1 MADFSRNEINSNF
14 YQIVETDPTGNIIA
28 IKSEY
33 VPNANVSPGGTNLSV
48 QFNSDG
54 TLDGTTNFLFDV
66 SSNTV
71 IADAFA
77 GSGTQLTNILATNID
92 GTVANAAFADQSA
105 TANVANVAVVAQ
117 TANVAAVATTAIT
130 ANIANVA
137 NVANT
142 AAVSLAIEIPTIDN
156 AKIGGGN
163 PNDVIST
170 DGNGNL
176 TYRSIVENLIVVTRN
191 QPVQVSINNYT
202 MTVETRTGNVTVY
215 VN

>member
-33 VPNANVSPGGTNLSV
+33 VPNANVSPGGSNLSV

-54 TLDGTTNFLFDV
+54 VLDGTTNFLFDV

-92 GTVANAAFADQSA
+92 GTVANAAFAEQSA
-105 TANVANVAVVAQ
+105 TASVANVAIVAE
-117 TANVAAVATTAIT
+117 TANVASIASTAI
-130 ANIANVA
+130 IANVA
-137 NVANT
+137 NVAQQAN
-142 AAVSLAIEIPTIDN
+142 VSLAIEIPTIEN

-191 QPVQVSINNYT
+191 QPVQVPINNYT